1 MAESKDRRAADRM
14 AVNAGTACGFVGP
27 VTEDFG
33 PAKVRDV
40 SLEGIGLI
48 LFRTVAVGTLLAVTL
63 TNTQQKFSKTVLVRV
78 AHITP
83 AHGGYLVGGTFSE
96 PLTYQEFTTLVM

>member
-1 MAESKDRRAADRM
+1 M
-14 AVNAGTACGFVGP
+14 AVNSGTACGFVGP

-48 LFRTVAVGTLLAVTL
+48 LFRSVAVGTLLAVTL
-63 TNTQQKFSKTVLVRV
+63 TNSQQKFSKTVLVRV
-78 AHITP
+78 AHITA